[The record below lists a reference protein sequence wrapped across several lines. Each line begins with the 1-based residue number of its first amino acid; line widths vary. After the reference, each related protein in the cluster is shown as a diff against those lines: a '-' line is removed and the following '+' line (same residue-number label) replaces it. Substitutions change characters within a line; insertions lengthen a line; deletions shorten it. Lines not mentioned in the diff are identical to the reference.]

1 MKRKNLRLDCFRR
14 AVPTLILT
22 LLFPA
27 IVFCAKPPSEKL
39 PKNFVYLKDVDSS
52 ILQDIRYA
60 GYHNF
65 IGRPIKGYEASECIL
80 TRQAADALAK
90 VQATLLKSNLSLK
103 VYDCY
108 RPQRAVNDF
117 LAWSKEPNNTSM
129 KEEFYPN
136 IPKSQFFSLGYV
148 SAKSGHTRGST
159 MDLTIVPIP
168 TPQSANYHRGQP
180 LVKCFAPYHRRY
192 RDNSVDMG
200 TGFDC
205 LDPAAHPLSPR
216 VSLVAYEN
224 RKLLRHIMQK
234 YGFAPYDKEWWHF
247 TLKDEPYPNTY
258 FDFVV
263 KAE

>member
-1 MKRKNLRLDCFRR
+1 MKIWNLRLDHFRR
-14 AVPTLILT
+14 VVFALILT

-27 IVFCAKPPSEKL
+27 IVFCAKPPSTEKL
-39 PKNFVYLKDVDSS
+39 PKNFVYLKDVAPS

-65 IGRPIKGYEASECIL
+65 IGRPIKGYEAHECIL

-117 LAWSKEPNNTSM
+117 LAWSKEPNNTTM

-136 IPKSQFFSLGYV
+136 IAKNQFFSLGYV

-159 MDLTIVPIP
+159 VDLTIVPIP
-168 TPQSANYHRGQP
+168 TQQSANYHRGQH
-180 LVKCFAPYHRRY
+180 LVKCFAPYHDRY
-192 RDNSVDMG
+192 RDNTIDMG

-205 LDPAAHPLSPR
+205 IDSASHPLSPR

-224 RKLLRHIMQK
+224 RKLLRHIMQNMVLFPTIK
-234 YGFAPYDKEWWHF
+234 NGGI
-247 TLKDEPYPNTY
+247 LR
-258 FDFVV
+258 
-263 KAE
+263 